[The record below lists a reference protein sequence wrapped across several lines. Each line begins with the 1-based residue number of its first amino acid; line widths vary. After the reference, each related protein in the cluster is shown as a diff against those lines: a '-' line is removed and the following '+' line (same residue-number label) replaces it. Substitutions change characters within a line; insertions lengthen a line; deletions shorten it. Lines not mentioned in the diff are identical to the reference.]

1 MMSATESHITSS
13 KENLRNAGNFRY
25 EAIMNDDPMNE
36 SVEQNLEITARM
48 SSFALENAASS
59 IVVVVGLCARDVATC
74 RILPAAM
81 MTRLRFLRR
90 NKK

>member
-1 MMSATESHITSS
+1 MQKMMSATESHITSS

-59 IVVVVGLCARDVATC
+59 IVVV
-74 RILPAAM
+74 
-81 MTRLRFLRR
+81 
-90 NKK
+90 